1 MLVAAD
7 QLKLLLV
14 GSNLVSL
21 QQFTDAEAEA
31 KRLNISLDE
40 YLVDSGLVT
49 DMHVGQLIANTQRL
63 NYINLT
69 KQKIPD
75 EVLNIVPEVVA
86 RSHGVI
92 SFAKTPTV
100 LNVGMIDPGDIEIVH
115 FLEKRTGLE
124 VKTFFLTTTDFKKAI
139 LRYEASAEEAIKAVL
154 EKLKEGLSK
163 LEQQEA
169 VVDLVNIIMRSSY
182 TNGVSDIHIDPKE
195 TKAVIRFRIDGI
207 LNDIIEIPKEVDDT
221 VVSRIKILGKMRT
234 DEHRMAQDGK
244 ISFAMTEEGVL
255 DNKPKE
261 KRLDIRVSIVPT
273 THGENVVM
281 RVLSSQNRSLTL
293 DDVGFS
299 EADAEK
305 VRAAAKSTIGMIL
318 VTGPTGSGKTTTLYS
333 VLKILNRR
341 DVNIATIEDPV
352 EYSIEGVTQIQVN
365 VKTDLTFANGLRAIV
380 RQDPNII
387 MVGEI
392 RDHETA
398 DIAVNSA
405 MTGHLVLSTLHAN
418 DAATTLPR
426 LLDMGIE
433 PFLVASTVN
442 IVIGQRLV
450 RKICENCR
458 TSYILDEEEKEFVK
472 SLPKVHD
479 EIMKRTNAE
488 LTNIR
493 LYKGQ
498 GCKMCENTGF
508 VNRVGIFEIL
518 TMSRRIKEQIL
529 LHDSSD
535 EIMKTAIEEG
545 MTTMLQDGIEKVF
558 NGTTTLKELLRV
570 VNSG

>member
-1 MLVAAD
+1 MLIGSE

-21 QQFTDAEAEA
+21 QQFTEAEAEA
-31 KRLNISLDE
+31 KRLNVSLDE

-63 NYINLT
+63 NYINLA
-69 KQKIPD
+69 KQKITD
-75 EVLNIVPEVVA
+75 DVLNIVPEVVA
-86 RSHGVI
+86 RSRGVI
-92 SFAKTPTV
+92 AFSKTPTV
-100 LNVGMIDPGDIEIVH
+100 LSVGMIDPGDVEIVH

-124 VKTFFLTTTDFKKAI
+124 VKTFFLTTSDFKKAI
-139 LRYEASAEEAIKAVL
+139 LRYEASAEEAIKDVL
-154 EKLKEGLSK
+154 EKIKGGLSK

-207 LNDIIEIPKEVDDT
+207 LNDIIEIPKDVDDT

-244 ISFAMTEEGVL
+244 ISFAMIEEGVL
-255 DNKPKE
+255 DSKPKE

-299 EADAEK
+299 EKDADK

-458 TSYILDEEEKEFVK
+458 TSYILEEEEKEFVK
-472 SLPKVHD
+472 SLPKVYD
-479 EIMKRTNAE
+479 EIVKRTNE
-488 LTNIR
+488 QLTNIR
-493 LYKGQ
+493 LYKGH

-529 LHDSSD
+529 LHESSD

-545 MTTMLQDGIEKVF
+545 MITMLQDGIEKVF
-558 NGTTTLKELLRV
+558 NGTTTLKEVLRV

>member
-1 MLVAAD
+1 MLVGPE

-31 KRLNISLDE
+31 KRLNVPLDE

-63 NYINLT
+63 NYVNLA
-69 KQKIPD
+69 KQKISD
-75 EVLNIVPEVVA
+75 DVLNIVPEVVA

-92 SFAKTPTV
+92 SFARTP
-100 LNVGMIDPGDIEIVH
+100 LLLSVGMVDPGDLEIVH

-154 EKLKEGLSK
+154 AKLKTGLSK
-163 LEQQEA
+163 LEQQAA
-169 VVDLVNIIMRSSY
+169 VVELVNIIMRSSY

-207 LNDIIEIPKEVDDT
+207 LNDIIELPKDVEDT

-244 ISFAMTEEGVL
+244 ISFVMTEEGVL
-255 DNKPKE
+255 DNKQKE

-318 VTGPTGSGKTTTLYS
+318 VTGPTGSGKTTTLYA

-458 TSYILDEEEKEFVK
+458 TSYILEEEEQEFVK
-472 SLPKVHD
+472 SLPKVY
-479 EIMKRTNAE
+479 EAIAKRTNE
-488 LTNIR
+488 QLLNIR

-518 TMSRRIKEQIL
+518 AMSRKIKEQIL
-529 LHDSSD
+529 RHDSSD
-535 EIMKTAIEEG
+535 EIMKTAVEEG